1 MDNSSHSQESAVTND
16 SPTVSLRLESSPET
30 LTLVRGMLGGV
41 AELLQLDP
49 ELLDDLKTAVSEAA
63 NNVVMHAY
71 EGATGPL
78 EVCLFAQAESLEV
91 IVRDEGRG
99 IPVLTPSDDRLQ
111 GVGIPIMRALAQQ
124 TAFRPMQD
132 GGTEVWLQ
140 FLSERE
146 GRPLFKLPPAAVP
159 EDDWRERL
167 QADAIVSLSPVTF
180 VGGVLGRLARA
191 MAARARF
198 SLDRF
203 SDVYLV
209 TDAVAAHAARAANA
223 SRITFGLSSDT
234 RQARTHDR
242 AVRSGASAELA
253 ARASD
258 DVESALRLL
267 SDELDVTSAEVRNC
281 CGRDARPRPSG
292 QPRELSLS
300 LRRAARRASRRGSD
314 GRQLPVKLRSRW
326 TC

>member
-1 MDNSSHSQESAVTND
+1 MQNSIQHQESVATGD
-16 SPTVSLRLESSPET
+16 SPTISLRLESSPET

-49 ELLDDLKTAVSEAA
+49 ELLDDLKTAVSEAC

-71 EGATGPL
+71 EGAAGPL
-78 EVCLFAQAESLEV
+78 EVCLFVQPEAIEV
-91 IVRDEGRG
+91 IVRDQGRG

-124 TAFRPMQD
+124 TAFRPLQD

-140 FLSERE
+140 FLSQRD
-146 GRPLFKLPPAAVP
+146 GRPLYKLPGAATP
-159 EDDWRERL
+159 EDGWSRRL
-167 QADAIVSLSPVTF
+167 EADAVVSLSPVLF

-209 TDAVAAHAARAANA
+209 TDAVAAHAMRAASGPRVA
-223 SRITFGLSSDT
+223 FGLSTETRRLELTIGPFRQGTSSD
-234 RQARTHDR
+234 
-242 AVRSGASAELA
+242 LA
-253 ARASD
+253 TGASD
-258 DVESALRLL
+258 DVDSALRLL
-267 SDELDVTSAEVRNC
+267 SDELEVRAEN
-281 CGRDARPRPSG
+281 GTD
-292 QPRELSLS
+292 L
-300 LRRAARRASRRGSD
+300 LRIVMLD
-314 GRQLPVKLRSRW
+314 PGRQAAHRE
-326 TC
+326 

>member
-1 MDNSSHSQESAVTND
+1 MQNSIQPQDSVLTGN
-16 SPTVSLRLESSPET
+16 SPTISLRLESSPET

-49 ELLDDLKTAVSEAA
+49 ELLDDLKTAVSEAC

-78 EVCLFAQAESLEV
+78 EVCLYVQPEVIEV
-91 IVRDEGRG
+91 IVRDQGRG

-124 TAFRPMQD
+124 TAFRPLQES
-132 GGTEVWLQ
+132 GTEVWLQ
-140 FLSERE
+140 FSSQRD
-146 GRPLFKLPPAAVP
+146 GRALYKLQGVATP
-159 EDDWRERL
+159 DDRWSRRL
-167 QADAIVSLSPVTF
+167 EADAVVSLSPVTF

-209 TDAVAAHAARAANA
+209 TDAVAAHTLRAANGH
-223 SRITFGLSSDT
+223 RIAFGLSTDT
-234 RQARTHDR
+234 RRL
-242 AVRSGASAELA
+242 ELA
-253 ARASD
+253 IGPFRQGSSTELTAGASD
-258 DVESALRLL
+258 DVDSALRLL
-267 SDELDVTSAEVRNC
+267 SDELDVQSDET
-281 CGRDARPRPSG
+281 G
-292 QPRELSLS
+292 EL
-300 LRRAARRASRRGSD
+300 LRIVMLDPGLQAARRD
-314 GRQLPVKLRSRW
+314 
-326 TC
+326 